1 VVQTAEKG
9 IMRHIIRIIVV
20 FLGVCALLALESTR
34 MSGVVRAMVEF
45 LISTVALTVMIMVDT
60 RLKR

>member
-1 VVQTAEKG
+1 
-9 IMRHIIRIIVV
+9 MRHIVRIIVV

-45 LISTVALTVMIMVDT
+45 LLGTVALTVMIMVDT